1 MQPRCALTVRTLR
14 PHHVS
19 DHRKVGDVQVRLD
32 REQVVQPG
40 EGAQT
45 ASSGAHNLLKQSIAL
60 GLTSGGTHLR
70 GVVLVITR
78 VVVVRGKERVG
89 GISPETQSYIHAVA
103 EIQAQLEC
111 VAETT

>member
-1 MQPRCALTVRTLR
+1 MFLSSIGGRSEQKMSADGIT
-14 PHHVS
+14 
-19 DHRKVGDVQVRLD
+19 QVRSLW
-32 REQVVQPG
+32 RM
-40 EGAQT
+40 
-45 ASSGAHNLLKQSIAL
+45 LKQSIAL

-70 GVVLVITR
+70 GVVRVITR

-89 GISPETQSYIHAVA
+89 GISPEAQSYIHAVA